1 MEQLR
6 ARGLW
11 TAEGGCRYV
20 GGARNPI
27 QSSRGH
33 REMNKLVVA
42 NLVHRPIRTLISVV
56 AIAVEVTLILVIV
69 GLSIGML
76 NDSRERQAGIGADVI
91 VQPPGSSF
99 LAGITGAPVSVKVA
113 DVIRKLPHVA
123 VVSPVVMQMNTA
135 GAVEV
140 IYGIDL
146 KTFEGLAGP
155 FHYLEGGRFTG
166 PDTVLVDNY
175 FADANHVHVG
185 NTITIL
191 NHDVKIAGVVEQGR
205 GARKFLPIETLQ
217 NWIGAQGKASVFY
230 LKLDDSKNAPLV
242 VNEVKSVPGMQTYKV
257 LTMRDYLSLFTAGN
271 LPGLKLFIEVVIGV
285 AVVIGFIVIF
295 QSMYTAIMER
305 TREIGIL
312 KSLGAS
318 KLYIV
323 NTVLRETVLLALAGT
338 LVGIGVSYAVS
349 HAILAR
355 FPTLRVVIQGNW
367 VGYAAII
374 AMVGAILGA
383 LYPSYKAAQKDPID
397 ALAYE

>member
-1 MEQLR
+1 
-6 ARGLW
+6 
-11 TAEGGCRYV
+11 
-20 GGARNPI
+20 
-27 QSSRGH
+27 
-33 REMNKLVVA
+33 MNRLVFA

-76 NDSRERQAGIGADVI
+76 NDSKERQAGIGADVI

-99 LAGITGAPVSVKVA
+99 LVGITGAPVSAKVA

-123 VVSPVVMQMNTA
+123 VVSPVVMQMNTT

-146 KTFEGLAGP
+146 KSFEGLAGP
-155 FHYLEGGRFTG
+155 FHYLEGGPFTG

-175 FADANHVHVG
+175 FAEANHVHVG
-185 NTITIL
+185 DTITIL
-191 NHDVKIAGVVEQGR
+191 IHDVKIAGVVEQGR

-217 NWIGAQGKASVFY
+217 DWVGAQGKASVFY
-230 LKLDDSKNAPLV
+230 VKLDDPKNAPLV
-242 VNEVKSVPGMQTYKV
+242 VNEIKSFPGMQSYKV

-271 LPGLKLFIEVVIGV
+271 LPGLKIFIEVVIGV

-323 NTVLRETVLLALAGT
+323 NTVLRETILLALAGT
-338 LVGIGVSYAVS
+338 VMGIAVSYAVS

-355 FPTLRVVIQGNW
+355 FPTLRVVIQSSW
-367 VGYAAII
+367 VGYAAVI

>member
-1 MEQLR
+1 MNQLV
-6 ARGLW
+6 L
-11 TAEGGCRYV
+11 
-20 GGARNPI
+20 
-27 QSSRGH
+27 
-33 REMNKLVVA
+33 A

-146 KTFEGLAGP
+146 RSFEGLAGP
-155 FHYLEGGRFTG
+155 FHYLEGGPFTG

-175 FADANHVHVG
+175 FAEANHVHVG
-185 NTITIL
+185 DTLTIL
-191 NHDVKIAGVVEQGR
+191 NHEVKIAGVVEQGR

-230 LKLDDSKNAPLV
+230 LKLDDPKNAAAV
-242 VNEVKSVPGMQTYKV
+242 VNEIKSVPGMQTYKV
-257 LTMRDYLSLFTAGN
+257 LSMREYLSLFTAGE
-271 LPGLKLFIEVVIGV
+271 PAGV
-285 AVVIGFIVIF
+285 KDLHRGGDRGSGGDRVHRDFPVHVHGHHGTHARDRDPEIVGGVEAVH
-295 QSMYTAIMER
+295 
-305 TREIGIL
+305 REH
-312 KSLGAS
+312 GAAGDDPAGDRRGRS
-318 KLYIV
+318 WE
-323 NTVLRETVLLALAGT
+323 LR
-338 LVGIGVSYAVS
+338 VSYAVS

-355 FPTLRVVIQGNW
+355 FPTLRVVIQSSW

-374 AMVGAILGA
+374 AIVGAILGA

>member
-1 MEQLR
+1 
-6 ARGLW
+6 
-11 TAEGGCRYV
+11 
-20 GGARNPI
+20 
-27 QSSRGH
+27 
-33 REMNKLVVA
+33 MNRLVFA
-42 NLVHRPIRTLISVV
+42 NLVHRPIRTLISVI

-69 GLSIGML
+69 GLSIGIL
-76 NDSRERQAGIGADVI
+76 NDAKQRQAGIGADII

-99 LAGITGAPVSVKVA
+99 LAGVTGAPVSVKVG
-113 DVIRKLPHVA
+113 DVIARQEHVK
-123 VVSPVVMQMNTA
+123 VVSPVVMQMSTA
-135 GAVEV
+135 GTVEV
-140 IYGIDL
+140 IYGIEL
-146 KTFEGLAGP
+146 KSFEALGGPFRYLAGGP
-155 FHYLEGGRFTG
+155 FTG

-175 FADANHVHVG
+175 FAESNQVHVG
-185 NTITIL
+185 DTISIL
-191 NHDVKIAGVVEQGR
+191 NHDVKVAGIVEQGR

-230 LKLDDSKNAPLV
+230 VKLDSPNNAAAV
-242 VNEVKSVPGMQTYKV
+242 VKEIKSVPGMQSYKV

-271 LPGLKLFIEVVIGV
+271 LPGLKTFIEVVIGV

-318 KLYIV
+318 KMYIV
-323 NTVLRETVLLALAGT
+323 NTVLRETVLLAIAGT
-338 LVGIGVSYAVS
+338 ILGIGISYAVS

-355 FPTLRVVIQGNW
+355 FPTLRVVIQTSW

-374 AMVGAILGA
+374 AMVGAMLGSS
-383 LYPSYKAAQKDPID
+383 YPAYKAAQKDPID

>member
-1 MEQLR
+1 
-6 ARGLW
+6 
-11 TAEGGCRYV
+11 
-20 GGARNPI
+20 
-27 QSSRGH
+27 
-33 REMNKLVVA
+33 MNRLVFA

-56 AIAVEVTLILVIV
+56 AIAVEVTLILIIV

-76 NDSRERQAGIGADVI
+76 NDAKERQAGIGADVI

-99 LAGITGAPVSVKVA
+99 LAGVTGAPVSVKVA
-113 DVIRKLPHVA
+113 GVIAKLPHVA
-123 VVSPVVMQMNTA
+123 EVSPVVMQMSTS
-135 GAVEV
+135 GTVEV

-146 KTFEGLAGP
+146 QSFEALGGP
-155 FHYLEGGRFTG
+155 FHYLSGGPFTG

-175 FADANHVHVG
+175 FAEANHVHAG
-185 NTITIL
+185 DTITIL
-191 NHDVKIAGVVEQGR
+191 NHEVKVAGIVEQGR
-205 GARKFLPIETLQ
+205 GARKILPIETLQ
-217 NWIGAQGKASVFY
+217 TWIGAQGKASVFY
-230 LKLDDSKNAPLV
+230 LKLDDPNNAALV
-242 VNEVKSVPGMQTYKV
+242 VSEVKSVPGMQTYKA

-271 LPGLKLFIEVVIGV
+271 LPGLKIFIEVVIGV

-323 NTVLRETVLLALAGT
+323 NTVLRETILLALAGT
-338 LVGIGVSYAVS
+338 VVGIGVSYAVS
-349 HAILAR
+349 HAIQAKL
-355 FPTLRVVIQGNW
+355 PTLRVVIQSIW
-367 VGYAAII
+367 VGYAAMI
-374 AMVGAILGA
+374 AVVGAILGA